1 MHPDKQGGPAK
12 QGLRRIGSALA
23 FALLMVVLILWKIF
37 VSAPNDFEKGK
48 TVDVPKAAT
57 LQEVAVLLKNE
68 NIIRSRVF
76 FTHYVVFFRGEK
88 TVTAGKYY
96 FGDSTSALGIAS
108 RLRRGDYRLPSIKIT
123 IPEGTSV
130 EEIAALIKEKIPNIN
145 VADFIAFGKAEE
157 GFLFPDTYFVTSI
170 TTAQE
175 LVGILRDNFDEK
187 IKEIS
192 PDLENK
198 TVSLEDIITMASI
211 VEEEA
216 RLTETR
222 KIVAGI
228 LWKRLKLGMPLQV
241 DASFRY
247 INGKTS
253 AELTH
258 DDLAID
264 SPYNTYKYAG
274 LPPTPIT
281 NPGLDSIDAAIN
293 PIETDYFY
301 FLTGH
306 DGVMYY
312 AETFDEH
319 KLNKEKYL

>member
-1 MHPDKQGGPAK
+1 
-12 QGLRRIGSALA
+12 
-23 FALLMVVLILWKIF
+23 
-37 VSAPNDFEKGK
+37 
-48 TVDVPKAAT
+48 
-57 LQEVAVLLKNE
+57 
-68 NIIRSRVF
+68 
-76 FTHYVVFFRGEK
+76 
-88 TVTAGKYY
+88 
-96 FGDSTSALGIAS
+96 
-108 RLRRGDYRLPSIKIT
+108 
-123 IPEGTSV
+123 
-130 EEIAALIKEKIPNIN
+130 
-145 VADFIAFGKAEE
+145 
-157 GFLFPDTYFVTSI
+157 
-170 TTAQE
+170 
-175 LVGILRDNFDEK
+175 
-187 IKEIS
+187 
-192 PDLENK
+192 
-198 TVSLEDIITMASI
+198 
-211 VEEEA
+211 
-216 RLTETR
+216 
-222 KIVAGI
+222 
-228 LWKRLKLGMPLQV
+228 MPLQV